1 MVDPNGAADYWL
13 EGGVD
18 ARTMGAENGFLQEVD
33 RVVGFLGEDESWMA
47 WWRGISTAP
56 VLEIHMI
63 VVRAAYDGA
72 VEERVVRGRK
82 RHLVQMRIDFGELEA
97 LEPDERRLLALSAI
111 LEGVSR
117 AQQALNLSGEH
128 PGIPDSVRP
137 APLSAGT
144 LRRRRLRELRSE
156 TNAPLPQHPFPDR
169 GDRQPSTPT
178 VRAVLR
184 PQAARLTPM
193 PPGASQDLIVGQ
205 LVVEIHLPLNGAGGI
220 PPGDPGY
227 EFGWIDDIEEFLDD
241 ESSDGSFDIYDDGEE
256 IGGAYVFFVAGAPEE
271 ILLSVAADV
280 AALPGVPS
288 GAFAVVTDD
297 RSEEIGA
304 GRRVA
309 LS

>member
-1 MVDPNGAADYWL
+1 VGDLNGAADYWL

-18 ARTMGAENGFLQEVD
+18 ARTMGAENGFLREVD
-33 RVVGFLGEDESWMA
+33 RVIELLGADESWLA
-47 WWRGISTAP
+47 WWRKVSNAP
-56 VLEIHMI
+56 VLELHMI

-82 RHLVQMRIDFGELEA
+82 RHLVEMRIDFHKLEA
-97 LEPDERRLLALSAI
+97 LEPDERRLLALPAV

-117 AQQALNLSGEH
+117 AQQALQLSGAH
-128 PGIPDSVRP
+128 PGIPGSVQP

-144 LRRRRLRELRSE
+144 LRRRRLRELRGE
-156 TNAPLPQHPFPDR
+156 TTAPLPHDPLLDR
-169 GDRQPSTPT
+169 GERQTGAPT
-178 VRAVLR
+178 VRSVLR
-184 PQAARLTPM
+184 PHAARSTPN
-193 PPGASQDLIVGQ
+193 PTAASQDPIGGQ
-205 LVVEIHLPLNGAGGI
+205 LVVEIHLPLKGAGRI
-220 PPGDPGY
+220 PPDNPGY

-271 ILLSVAADV
+271 TLLSLAADV

-288 GAFAVVTDD
+288 GVFAVVTDD
-297 RSEEIGA
+297 TSEEIGT